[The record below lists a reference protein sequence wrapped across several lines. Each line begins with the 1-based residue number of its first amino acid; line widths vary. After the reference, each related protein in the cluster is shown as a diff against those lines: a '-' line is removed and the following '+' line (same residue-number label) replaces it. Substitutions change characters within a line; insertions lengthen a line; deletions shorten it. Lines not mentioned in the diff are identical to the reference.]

1 MNFVKR
7 NFPIVMNLISV
18 IIIIISIE
26 SVTSNG
32 IIEGRNTFYK
42 TISFSSKPFNLNNG
56 DKVSY
61 LLLNGL
67 FFVGLLFLVVSAI
80 NYYKT
85 NKIKSIILII
95 LDIIFSAISF
105 VLFQNGNYL
114 LMTGFVITIFMLQFS
129 LQSNWKNKVYTAMTI
144 AFSIGLWIINIYFLI
159 KQFTI
164 MIGVAD
170 VAGALL
176 YDLITTSRTNAI
188 CLCLFIIPCIVSI
201 IGSIKS
207 QE

>member
-1 MNFVKR
+1 MKN
-7 NFPIVMNLISV
+7 
-18 IIIIISIE
+18 
-26 SVTSNG
+26 
-32 IIEGRNTFYK
+32 
-42 TISFSSKPFNLNNG
+42 SSQ
-56 DKVSY
+56 D
-61 LLLNGL
+61 
-67 FFVGLLFLVVSAI
+67 

-159 KQFTI
+159 KQFT
-164 MIGVAD
+164 
-170 VAGALL
+170 
-176 YDLITTSRTNAI
+176 TSRTNAI
-188 CLCLFIIPCIVSI
+188 CLCLFIIPCIISI

>member
-18 IIIIISIE
+18 IFIIISIE

-32 IIEGRNTFYK
+32 ITEGRNTFYK

-61 LLLNGL
+61 LLLNVL

-80 NYYKT
+80 DYYKT

-95 LDIIFSAISF
+95 SDIIFSAISF

-114 LMTGFVITIFMLQFS
+114 LMTGFVITIFMLQFL
-129 LQSNWKNKVYTAMTI
+129 LQSNWKNKVYAAMTI
-144 AFSIGLWIINIYFLI
+144 AFSIGLWIINVYSLI
-159 KQFTI
+159 KQFTM

-176 YDLITTSRTNAI
+176 DDLITTSRTNAI
-188 CLCLFIIPCIVSI
+188 CLCLFIIPCITSI

>member
-18 IIIIISIE
+18 IFIIISIE

-32 IIEGRNTFYK
+32 ITEGRNTFYK
-42 TISFSSKPFNLNNG
+42 TISFSSKPFDLNNG

-61 LLLNGL
+61 LLLNVL

-95 LDIIFSAISF
+95 LDIVFSAISF

-114 LMTGFVITIFMLQFS
+114 LMTGFVITIFMLQF
-129 LQSNWKNKVYTAMTI
+129 
-144 AFSIGLWIINIYFLI
+144 
-159 KQFTI
+159 
-164 MIGVAD
+164 
-170 VAGALL
+170 
-176 YDLITTSRTNAI
+176 
-188 CLCLFIIPCIVSI
+188 
-201 IGSIKS
+201 
-207 QE
+207 

>member
-32 IIEGRNTFYK
+32 IIEGSNTFYK
-42 TISFSSKPFNLNNG
+42 TISLSSKPFNL
-56 DKVSY
+56 
-61 LLLNGL
+61 L
-67 FFVGLLFLVVSAI
+67 FFVGLLFFVVSAI

-176 YDLITTSRTNAI
+176 DDLITTSRTNAI

-207 QE
+207 QEKKNSS